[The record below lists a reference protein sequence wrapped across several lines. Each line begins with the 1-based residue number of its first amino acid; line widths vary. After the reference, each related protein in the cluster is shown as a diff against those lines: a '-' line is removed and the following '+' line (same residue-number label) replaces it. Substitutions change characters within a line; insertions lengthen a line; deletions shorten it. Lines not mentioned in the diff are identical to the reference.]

1 MDAFVHDVR
10 YALRVLRQ
18 RPGVTLVVLLTL
30 SIGIGANTAIF
41 SFADAILLRPLP
53 YANADRIVGI
63 WERRPSGQATAMSAL
78 NYLDYARESGVF
90 AHIAATTVCCGPT
103 LLGGE
108 PYPTPLA
115 SLKVSASYFDVFG
128 AKAAY
133 GRTFAAGDDQP
144 GHDQVVVLSHRV
156 WASRF
161 GSDPTLIGRTIRLDE
176 RPFTVIGVMPE
187 NSPFDRG
194 FIEIWVPV
202 SFDGERRNR
211 GSHWLLSLS
220 GGALG
225 LLKPGISIE
234 KARAE
239 MDTVAARL
247 SIEYPDTNKGWG
259 VVLEPYEN
267 VVANSDLRRS
277 LYLAVAAVVLVLLIA
292 CVNIANVLLAWAL
305 ARERE
310 IVLRLALGAAPT
322 RLLRQFLTESLLL
335 STVGGGLGVVVGYGT
350 MSLLRTILRALP
362 ATVGTLP
369 ILLPAD
375 VAVQLDGRV
384 LSFAVGVSVLCG
396 AVFGLAP
403 ALTTIHGMRAT
414 IASGARASATATH
427 RRLRHGLIVA
437 QVALAFLMLIGAG
450 LLIRSFEKMRTA
462 DTGFNATNVLTVQ
475 LSRSERH
482 FATPSQVRT
491 FMREVVAGLRATP
504 GIVDAAFVD
513 GMPMNG
519 APRGTFFQ
527 RAADPLVERA
537 QRPLADLKIVGP
549 GYFHVLGLHVRRG
562 RTLSEIDRDKS
573 PLVAV
578 INETL
583 ARMFFASGDPIG
595 QRLLMDGP
603 TTTSTNVAQTASYE
617 IVGVIADERL
627 TPFDDRRAHPVVY
640 VSNEQNPRDFVGVIV
655 RTSLD
660 GQRLESAVRAT
671 VAAADRGVA
680 ATQVRT
686 MDQWLSESMTP
697 DRYRS
702 VLFGALAAVA
712 ALLAAIGIYGVVSYS
727 VAQRTREIGIRA
739 ALGATPG
746 KLVRLVVSEGVTLA
760 AIGLALGA
768 AAAVGLTRILDAF
781 LFGIER
787 SDAITWL
794 AAVTVLGSVAVV
806 GCYIPARRAASVD
819 PLVALRAE

>member
-202 SFDGERRNR
+202 SFEGERRNR

-247 SIEYPDTNKGWG
+247 SIRLPGHEQGVGRRPRTIRERRRQFRFAPLALSGGRGRRLDPADRVREHRQCAARMGLGARARDRASVGAWGGADAITATVPDGEPPAVNGWWRTRRG
-259 VVLEPYEN
+259 RGLRNDVP
-267 VVANSDLRRS
+267 VANDPQGPARDGWNAADSASRRCRRAARWSSAFVRGWCLGSVRSGVRARAGADDHSRHACDGRLRRS
-277 LYLAVAAVVLVLLIA
+277 GK
-292 CVNIANVLLAWAL
+292 
-305 ARERE
+305 R
-310 IVLRLALGAAPT
+310 
-322 RLLRQFLTESLLL
+322 
-335 STVGGGLGVVVGYGT
+335 
-350 MSLLRTILRALP
+350 
-362 ATVGTLP
+362 
-369 ILLPAD
+369 
-375 VAVQLDGRV
+375 
-384 LSFAVGVSVLCG
+384 
-396 AVFGLAP
+396 
-403 ALTTIHGMRAT
+403 H
-414 IASGARASATATH
+414 ATH
-427 RRLRHGLIVA
+427 RRLRNGLIVA

-712 ALLAAIGIYGVVSYS
+712 ALLAAIGIYGVVCTQWRSARAKS
-727 VAQRTREIGIRA
+727 VFVQRSAQLQGNW
-739 ALGATPG
+739 
-746 KLVRLVVSEGVTLA
+746 
-760 AIGLALGA
+760 
-768 AAAVGLTRILDAF
+768 
-781 LFGIER
+781 
-787 SDAITWL
+787 SDWWL
-794 AAVTVLGSVAVV
+794 ARASRLSRLASRSGLWPPLDSHESWMPFCSGSKDLTQSH
-806 GCYIPARRAASVD
+806 GSPQ
-819 PLVALRAE
+819 